1 MTPVIILGFY
11 PPTVQPCEVAETRRD
26 WTFGLAHR
34 LRPCFSMQGRAAV
47 TMIRDSDWLYAAI
60 TIP

>member
-1 MTPVIILGFY
+1 
-11 PPTVQPCEVAETRRD
+11 VQPAATIRGPAAALTTRGRTGSSS
-26 WTFGLAHR
+26 WIIGLAHR
-34 LRPCFSMQGRAAV
+34 LQHCFSMQGRAAM